1 MRRYIDS
8 AQRATEDVRACP
20 APHQTQPYSPINLK
34 TMDSGNSR
42 KSTNTDSNI
51 KTLEV
56 DLYRPTTGVT
66 ELDHAIAK
74 HKKLIYL
81 ITLIAESGAGKTLM
95 CVQMTVEA
103 VKNGKD
109 VLFISTEIQRGD
121 LMLRFLSA
129 YTEAPYEKIS
139 HGLKWND
146 IGGARIPCLDT
157 YGPKLSAEFQK
168 AINLL
173 NKHVTFLDR
182 TNSSKPEK
190 DFAEILLE
198 LDQKKYN
205 LMIFD
210 WLQYNDGLKTS
221 EIRLKVEAILRKL
234 AEHRLVTTVLTCQ
247 AVIPKGKYQP
257 STKELPPFHAVEC
270 TDQGTHSDIK
280 IAISAYTHSEE
291 EERKDDCD
299 DSYLN
304 EQHFHVYEIQK
315 SIPCCRD
322 FDIQRFVDPPA
333 PDTTSTDSAHD
344 GNEKTTED
352 DGDWTD
358 IPNPDEDI
366 EEDDSEVGKE
376 SAEVKDKLKR
386 NGSGIRSSIRVRK
399 GFVKL
404 QHRTLGKLFEL
415 SNPAAINV
423 YTFLLLVAK
432 HENSVSLK
440 VGDSFVTRKQVSEG
454 TGLTES
460 QFRTALEHLKDAKLV
475 TTRAKEKGRG
485 LIYSICNYPTN
496 KSKGYFKLYRNILE
510 KPGLC
515 KDSELL
521 RVWIYILSRAARKM
535 SEDYRVPGHVII
547 YNEEIKNRCQVSL
560 EQFVTSLKKLKNSER
575 VSYQPDEETLAYFHD
590 TEEDFDV
597 EEWHITIKNWRVYQ
611 GDNVYPIK
619 QKKE

>member
-1 MRRYIDS
+1 MCDAECGPDNTS
-8 AQRATEDVRACP
+8 DPPCP
-20 APHQTQPYSPINLK
+20 PTP
-34 TMDSGNSR
+34 
-42 KSTNTDSNI
+42 
-51 KTLEV
+51 
-56 DLYRPTTGVT
+56 RP
-66 ELDHAIAK
+66 
-74 HKKLIYL
+74 
-81 ITLIAESGAGKTLM
+81 AE
-95 CVQMTVEA
+95 
-103 VKNGKD
+103 
-109 VLFISTEIQRGD
+109 
-121 LMLRFLSA
+121 
-129 YTEAPYEKIS
+129 
-139 HGLKWND
+139 
-146 IGGARIPCLDT
+146 
-157 YGPKLSAEFQK
+157 
-168 AINLL
+168 
-173 NKHVTFLDR
+173 
-182 TNSSKPEK
+182 
-190 DFAEILLE
+190 
-198 LDQKKYN
+198 
-205 LMIFD
+205 
-210 WLQYNDGLKTS
+210 
-221 EIRLKVEAILRKL
+221 
-234 AEHRLVTTVLTCQ
+234 
-247 AVIPKGKYQP
+247 
-257 STKELPPFHAVEC
+257 VEC